1 MKNNPHV
8 NGESARQRT
17 SMNLNSELCHDENGF
32 QDLAEHVPRYDF
44 VSNVEI
50 CRNSQPGT
58 ISQRE
63 RNHSL
68 PNLASPFFLRLF
80 NCFDVRLFD
89 CFPVPSYFPVPCSSV
104 LTFRGKTKVFTLI
117 ELLIV
122 IAIIAILAAMLLPAL
137 NKAREKAHAIAC
149 VNAVKQFGYW
159 GGLYADSYGGYLLPY
174 SLRDFPRTHPLFW
187 HELLTS
193 NIGIMPRDGVYGS
206 NRFLDGAIWD
216 CDNKNLSDIATL
228 SKYSPTKYFICPS
241 HRPAGRNFNTGTGY
255 NAYNNFPI
263 FISYGYNAGFCSD
276 ATRADYGFDEAKMYQ
291 DFGLF
296 ELKHGLTKIGQI
308 RNTGPS
314 KIPVMGDA
322 YKAVERG
329 GVPSGGRAFLL
340 RNNRMLSAGPYRAHS
355 GGSNYLWLDGH
366 VETNNELTLN
376 LVPWYYRK

>member
-1 MKNNPHV
+1 MQMHFRKNGSKKISRMKTRTFTLIKLLMRKSY
-8 NGESARQRT
+8 ESGISFCRQQDRAGCCQ
-17 SMNLNSELCHDENGF
+17 SPDLLSSFFHSIIELF
-32 QDLAEHVPRYDF
+32 Q
-44 VSNVEI
+44 
-50 CRNSQPGT
+50 
-58 ISQRE
+58 
-63 RNHSL
+63 
-68 PNLASPFFLRLF
+68 
-80 NCFDVRLFD
+80 CFS
-89 CFPVPSYFPVPCSSV
+89 VPSSFHVPCSSV

-122 IAIIAILAAMLLPAL
+122 IAMIAILAAMLLPAL

-241 HRPAGRNFNTGTGY
+241 HRPVAGRNFNTGTGY

>member
-1 MKNNPHV
+1 MQMHFRKNGSKKISRMKTRTFTLIKLLMRKSY
-8 NGESARQRT
+8 ESGISFCRQQDRAGCCQ
-17 SMNLNSELCHDENGF
+17 SPDLLSSFFIPLLNC
-32 QDLAEHVPRYDF
+32 
-44 VSNVEI
+44 SN
-50 CRNSQPGT
+50 
-58 ISQRE
+58 
-63 RNHSL
+63 
-68 PNLASPFFLRLF
+68 ARLF
-80 NCFDVRLFD
+80 QCFS
-89 CFPVPSYFPVPCSSV
+89 VPSSFHVPCSSV
-104 LTFRGKTKVFTLI
+104 LTSRGKTKVFTLI

-122 IAIIAILAAMLLPAL
+122 ISIIAILAAMLLPAL

-241 HRPAGRNFNTGTGY
+241 HRPVAGRNFNTGTGY